1 MIPKMRGKAVAK
13 PRSAL
18 SQEPVVKLHGPGRD
32 GRPAKVLQYA
42 LASCLAQSCGQ
53 GRVAEHLLHPVRKS
67 GGKRIQ
73 VRGVEINQVTRFA
86 LDDDFRYSTDAR
98 RHDWRL
104 TSHCLQDHEARSSG
118 NPFCLVIRPL
128 KKAYGLLGSMPKRA
142 RVSGD
147 CCGL

>member
-53 GRVAEHLLHPVRKS
+53 GRVASTFSIPSASPVVNASRSAGLKS
-67 GGKRIQ
+67 
-73 VRGVEINQVTRFA
+73 TR
-86 LDDDFRYSTDAR
+86 
-98 RHDWRL
+98 
-104 TSHCLQDHEARSSG
+104 
-118 NPFCLVIRPL
+118 
-128 KKAYGLLGSMPKRA
+128 
-142 RVSGD
+142 
-147 CCGL
+147 